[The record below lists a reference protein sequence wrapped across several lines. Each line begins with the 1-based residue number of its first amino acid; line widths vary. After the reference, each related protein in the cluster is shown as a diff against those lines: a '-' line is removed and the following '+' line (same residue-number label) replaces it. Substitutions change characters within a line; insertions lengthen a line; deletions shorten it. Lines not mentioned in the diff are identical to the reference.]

1 MQIAGSHILRQPGV
15 GIVTGILAGAAA
27 VATWIAQPR
36 LWPPGLGLSTLL
48 LAASLIAAIILAYQ
62 FPIHVHYRLKI
73 EPSSVPIYL
82 LAVLLP
88 PASAITAVGFAVL
101 LAEVRVRAQRG
112 SYPRDIAT
120 QVGRMMI
127 AVLLTALIPAAF
139 PVSAWGLLTLAPAAL
154 VLWVLESLTVPLQ
167 LTPITGEP
175 PHQIIRE
182 YVRQAGAAEGA
193 QYLIGILGA
202 VAMIQ
207 QPLSLLFLVLP
218 TMLIQRAFKSVREM
232 NDGTQQMLES
242 LADTVD
248 LRDMYTGGHSRRVT
262 ELCAG
267 ILRELPMEGP
277 DADLILTAA
286 RLHDIGKIGVPDA
299 VLHKAGPLTAEERAV
314 METHAAR
321 GAELLQRYAN
331 FTRGVAVVRHHHER
345 WDGQGYPDRLRGT
358 EIPLGARVVAVADSF
373 DAMTSDRPYR
383 QGMPAQQAL
392 DILRAGRGRQWDTAV
407 VDAFLRSIA
416 DRVPAPVESPL
427 PQVAANP
434 ALREPGASAVISA

>member
-1 MQIAGSHILRQPGV
+1 MAAVSQPIFKQPLV
-15 GIVTGILAGAAA
+15 SIVTGCTALLALAAAWVRFPPALAPENAGALL
-27 VATWIAQPR
+27 VTI
-36 LWPPGLGLSTLL
+36 LGLGGGVL
-48 LAASLIAAIILAYQ
+48 LAYQ

-73 EPSSVPIYL
+73 APSSVPIYL

-88 PASAITAVGFAVL
+88 PALAATVAGVAVL
-101 LAEVRVRAQRG
+101 GAEVSVRAQRG
-112 SYPRDIAT
+112 TYPSDIIT
-120 QVGRMMI
+120 QTGRI
-127 AVLLTALIPAAF
+127 IVAVLLTALLPLAF
-139 PVSAWGLLTLAPAAL
+139 PISAWGLLTLVPAAL
-154 VLWVLESLTVPLQ
+154 VLGALESLTVPLQ
-167 LTPITGEP
+167 LAPITGEGP
-175 PHQIIRE
+175 VQIIRE
-182 YVRQAGAAEGA
+182 YWRQAGTVEGA

-202 VAMIQ
+202 VAMVQ
-207 QPLSLLFLVLP
+207 QPLSLLFLLLP
-218 TMLIQRAFKSVREM
+218 TMLVRQAFKSVREM
-232 NDGTQQMLES
+232 SDGTRQMLES

-248 LRDMYTGGHSRRVT
+248 LRDRYTGGHSRRVT
-262 ELCAG
+262 GLCAG

-299 VLHKAGPLTAEERAV
+299 VLHKTGPLTPEERAI

-383 QGMPAQQAL
+383 QGISAQAAL
-392 DILRAGRGRQWDTAV
+392 DILRAGRWQQWDGTV

-416 DRVPAPVESPL
+416 ERVAAPVESP
-427 PQVAANP
+427 PAPVPVEAAPPDPGVAP
-434 ALREPGASAVISA
+434 IPIM

>member
-1 MQIAGSHILRQPGV
+1 
-15 GIVTGILAGAAA
+15 
-27 VATWIAQPR
+27 
-36 LWPPGLGLSTLL
+36 
-48 LAASLIAAIILAYQ
+48 
-62 FPIHVHYRLKI
+62 LKI
-73 EPSSVPIYL
+73 APSSVPIYL

-88 PASAITAVGFAVL
+88 PALAVAAAGVAVL
-101 LAEVRVRAQRG
+101 AAELSVRAQRG
-112 SYPRDIAT
+112 TYLSDIIT
-120 QVGRMMI
+120 QAGRMMS
-127 AVLLTALIPAAF
+127 AVLLTALLPLAF
-139 PVSAWGLLTLAPAAL
+139 PVSAWGLLTLVPAAL
-154 VLWVLESLTVPLQ
+154 VLWALESLTVPLQ
-167 LTPITGEP
+167 LAPITGEGP
-175 PHQIIRE
+175 AQIIRE
-182 YVRQAGAAEGA
+182 YWRQAGAVDGA

-202 VAMIQ
+202 IAMVQ

-218 TMLIQRAFKSVREM
+218 TMLVQQAFKSVREM
-232 NDGTQQMLES
+232 SDGTRQMLES

-248 LRDMYTGGHSRRVT
+248 LRDRYTGGHSRRVT
-262 ELCAG
+262 ALCAG

-277 DADLILTAA
+277 DVDLILTAA

-299 VLHKAGPLTAEERAV
+299 VLHKTGPLTPEERAI

-383 QGMPAQQAL
+383 QGIPAQQAL
-392 DILRAGRGRQWDTAV
+392 DILRAGRWEQWDGTV

-416 DRVPAPVESPL
+416 ERVAAPVESAPL
-427 PQVAANP
+427 PAEAANP
-434 ALREPGASAVISA
+434 DPGVAPLPIT